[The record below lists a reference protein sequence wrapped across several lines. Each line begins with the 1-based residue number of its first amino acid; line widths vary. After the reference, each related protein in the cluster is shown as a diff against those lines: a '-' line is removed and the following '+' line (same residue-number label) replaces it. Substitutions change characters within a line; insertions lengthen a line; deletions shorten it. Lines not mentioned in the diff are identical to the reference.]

1 MERGSTSF
9 CHPSES
15 ASEITSSGRTC
26 PKASYPNS
34 LANGAGINPAAT
46 WAASLTWRSHAKHQ
60 LVSLKSS
67 ARRPALRLT
76 NSLPSCVQKLV
87 ESETLM
93 ETKIG
98 ASIKMFDISYHRTT
112 ASVLAVGLGVLFLGL
127 VQPAR
132 ALPIDS
138 TLFTTYESNGNTNI
152 TWVTCGST
160 TNTSGCYGGAP

>member
-1 MERGSTSF
+1 LGGQLDLAEPRQTSTCLTEIVGS
-9 CHPSES
+9 
-15 ASEITSSGRTC
+15 
-26 PKASYPNS
+26 
-34 LANGAGINPAAT
+34 
-46 WAASLTWRSHAKHQ
+46 
-60 LVSLKSS
+60 
-67 ARRPALRLT
+67 PALRLT